1 MGRLPFTSI
10 TMKSPPERQLLDTLG
25 KASFGLLFPSESDAP
40 ITPYCFPGPAGVEPT
55 AESLLEAEHLPS
67 DTPVETITLD
77 ELFDPFV
84 VAGANA
90 SAEDL
95 AEAERY
101 RALVELLSHELTDL
115 RVYRVGKTDIDV
127 YILGQDPC
135 GAWLGLKTHVVET

>member
-1 MGRLPFTSI
+1 
-10 TMKSPPERQLLDTLG
+10 MKSPPESQLLATLG
-25 KASFGLLFPSESDAP
+25 QASVGLLFPSESDAP
-40 ITPYCFPGPAGVEPT
+40 FTPYGFPEPAGVEPT
-55 AESLLEAEHLPS
+55 AASLLAAEHLPS

-77 ELFDPFV
+77 DLFDPFMAAV
-84 VAGANA
+84 PSA

-95 AEAERY
+95 AEASRY
-101 RALVELLSHELTDL
+101 RELAALLSLELTNL